1 MNHND
6 WNDLKSARA
15 LPRLLLAT
23 LLLAG
28 GGSASLAQSP
38 ATPAVDRAASAVA
51 AGAVEKALP
60 RLRGVLPDEQLRTLR
75 WMLSAGDDRRLVFL
89 FDDLRE
95 ARQEPI
101 ERRAATARQR
111 LEGLATDLEKA
122 GHKAPE
128 LEATVARID
137 PNAPP
142 PNYFPPSLIQDLE
155 RQKSDPEA
163 ARALEESRRTSP
175 RGTPPP
181 RR

>member
-1 MNHND
+1 MNRNN
-6 WNDLKSARA
+6 WKTIRVLST
-15 LPRLLLAT
+15 LFLAA
-23 LLLAG
+23 LLAG
-28 GGSASLAQSP
+28 AASLSALTPQSSTAAP
-38 ATPAVDRAASAVA
+38 TVDRAVSAVA

-60 RLRGVLPDEQLRTLR
+60 RLRGVAPDEKLRTLR

-111 LEGLATDLEKA
+111 LEELATDLEKA
-122 GHKAPE
+122 GHKAP
-128 LEATVARID
+128 APAAAVARID

-155 RQKSDPEA
+155 RQKNDPEA

-175 RGTPPP
+175 RGLRPPG
-181 RR
+181 R